1 MPWLTLKHSPGF
13 CPDLTSWTIE
23 IDSDGTFR
31 QQVEM
36 DRPVRRSHRYD
47 NRVLIYKGKLSEL
60 HVGTLRNLVDA
71 IDFNGLNSFDGYP
84 CVTDCSEQRI
94 VIEEGSGTRSF
105 KGPIFL
111 YLRHQKMTENRP
123 DFMRARL
130 PDHLTLQELTDLWT
144 FVHDLA
150 PFPPDDERDTP
161 RQERALPLPEM
172 ELEVRKPEIP
182 EEFRRPPRPEVPVT
196 FDEIKL
202 RLEAA
207 LVKVWE
213 LLAQKISHE
222 CPPRAKFQILEFY
235 WPEDD
240 GSPECEREHLRIL
253 SKDGLSVDEAVRGL
267 LYDGRM
273 SSVSLVPSRV
283 EDGYTY
289 FKLLAQIGRVDTVY
303 ARSQPT
309 ESHPIN
315 LYTGAI
321 TPMDPEVCLGG
332 EKFALQ
338 EQRFWDYYAGRIGD
352 QT

>member
-1 MPWLTLKHSPGF
+1 MG
-13 CPDLTSWTIE
+13 
-23 IDSDGTFR
+23 
-31 QQVEM
+31 
-36 DRPVRRSHRYD
+36 RPIRRSHRYD
-47 NRVLIYKGKLSEL
+47 NRVLIYKGQLPEF
-60 HVGTLRNLVDA
+60 HVGALRNLVDA
-71 IDFNGLNSFDGYP
+71 IDFTGLNSFDGYP
-84 CVTDCSEQRI
+84 CVTDVCDQKII
-94 VIEEGSGTRSF
+94 VADQAGQRSF
-105 KGPIFL
+105 GGPIFSH
-111 YLRHQKMTENRP
+111 LRDQKMTENRP
-123 DFMRARL
+123 DFMGERL
-130 PDHLTLQELTDLWT
+130 PDHLTFQELTDLWT

-150 PFPPDDERDTP
+150 PFPPDDERDAQ

-182 EEFRRPPRPEVPVT
+182 EEFRRLPRPEVPVT

-207 LVKVWE
+207 LVEVWE
-213 LLAQKISHE
+213 HLAKKISHE
-222 CPPRAKFQILEFY
+222 CPPPAKFQILEFY

-253 SKDGLSVDEAVRGL
+253 SEDGLSVDEAVRGL

-289 FKLLAQIGRVDTVY
+289 FKLLAQIGRFDTVY
-303 ARSQPT
+303 PRSKPS
-309 ESHPIN
+309 ESHPIS

-321 TPMDPEVCLGG
+321 TPMEVIFSSD
-332 EKFALQ
+332 KFALE
-338 EQRFWDYYAGRIGD
+338 EQRFWDYYAVRIGD